1 MLILRHEKSKKF
13 DRRGRGVLRGLKRA
27 GHYDRSLKFFCIFR
41 KLDDFEKRW
50 RACKQRRIEKEEKRR
65 ERKRLKKSIEDSDDE
80 CLIIDESLDEEEPP
94 ADDYRQILKTWAK
107 TQVHQK

>member
-1 MLILRHEKSKKF
+1 MKKVKNLTEGGRIKGIKVQGWTLRPFFK
-13 DRRGRGVLRGLKRA
+13 V
-27 GHYDRSLKFFCIFR
+27 FCIFR
-41 KLDDFEKRW
+41 KLDDIEKRW
-50 RACKQRRIEKEEKRR
+50 RACKQRRTEKEEKRR

-80 CLIIDESLDEEEPP
+80 CLIINESLDEEEPP